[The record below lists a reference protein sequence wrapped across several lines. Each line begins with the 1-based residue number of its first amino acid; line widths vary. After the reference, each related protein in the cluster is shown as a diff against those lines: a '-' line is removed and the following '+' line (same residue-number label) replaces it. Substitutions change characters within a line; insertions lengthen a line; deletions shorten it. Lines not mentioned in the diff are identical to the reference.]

1 MRSLGFFAW
10 VALLAGL
17 PALVLATASV
27 RLGPG
32 EYGVRQHQWSGEI
45 ESRDRG
51 VGLHLVVP
59 GVHTIERVSGRAQR
73 LVLGG
78 TGDDA
83 RPPIELRT
91 SDDNMVR
98 ATVALLWRVRPGR
111 AHELVRSGAVLSHP
125 ERLVSAVED
134 VLRGSFA
141 TLSSTDWFDPDLR
154 AARLAVART
163 ELEARMEELHLELLD
178 LFPPGISFSSEYEVR
193 LQSSQVLAEQRELE
207 FAKDDVADAKAA
219 LARAEAETKAAEK
232 EVKAR
237 WSLLRTELESAA
249 SLERRR
255 ADELALA
262 EEARVRLEAERT
274 WGDLVGTAEALVAR
288 ATSDAEQRRATA
300 VAGNGG
306 RILLARSAARGL
318 QLESVDLDARDPRVP
333 LALDLDSLVALLLG
347 SNP

>member
-1 MRSLGFFAW
+1 MRPLGFLAW

-17 PALVLATASV
+17 PALVLAAATV

-32 EYGVRQHQWSGEI
+32 EYGVRQHQWNGET
-45 ESRDRG
+45 ETRDRG

-59 GVHTIERVSGRAQR
+59 GVHTLERVSGRAQR

-78 TGDDA
+78 TGEGA

-125 ERLVSAVED
+125 ERLVSLVEE
-134 VLRGSFA
+134 VLRNNYA
-141 TLSSTDWFDPDLR
+141 TLSSAEWFDPDLR
-154 AARLAVART
+154 AARLATARV
-163 ELEARMEELHLELLD
+163 ELEERMETLHLELLD

-193 LQSSQVLAEQRELE
+193 LQSSQILAEQRHLEL
-207 FAKDDVADAKAA
+207 AKDDVADAKGA

-232 EVKAR
+232 ESNAR
-237 WSLLRTELESAA
+237 WALLRAELESAA

-262 EEARVRLEAERT
+262 EEARARLDAERL
-274 WGDLVGTAEALVAR
+274 WGELVGTAEALVAR

-300 VAGNGG
+300 VEGSGG
-306 RILLARSAARGL
+306 RILLARAAARGL
-318 QLESVDLDARDPRVP
+318 KLESVELDARDPRVP
-333 LALDLDSLVALLLG
+333 LALDLDTLVALLLG